1 MAAVG
6 SLAAIAVTY
15 IISPAMPGATTA
27 ISRFTKQIFDM
38 QERLWKIFVKL
49 LSFSNGVPIGNPSPG
64 TFGGGASPNGDSPN
78 GKVMKLP
85 LINFERMQYGM

>member
-1 MAAVG
+1 MSMPAMAAVG

-38 QERLWKIFVKL
+38 LERF
-49 LSFSNGVPIGNPSPG
+49 
-64 TFGGGASPNGDSPN
+64 
-78 GKVMKLP
+78 
-85 LINFERMQYGM
+85 

>member
-1 MAAVG
+1 MWYVYCHFADTTSETPQAQPESTMSMPAMAAVG

-38 QERLWKIFVKL
+38 LERF
-49 LSFSNGVPIGNPSPG
+49 
-64 TFGGGASPNGDSPN
+64 
-78 GKVMKLP
+78 
-85 LINFERMQYGM
+85 